1 MRILVVTQYFWPEN
15 FRINDLCSELVNR
28 GHKVTVL
35 TGKPNYPDG
44 KVFDGYL
51 NKPADY
57 NEYKGATIIR
67 APMLPRGRGS
77 SLKLGLNYLSFA
89 LSASTIGLLKL
100 RDKQFDVIFVCQL
113 SPITSA
119 LPAILYRA
127 IRQTPIAMWV
137 LDLWPDSLAAIGAV
151 KSPRILALVGKLVS
165 FIYSRC
171 DLILGQSKAFYKGI
185 SVYCDQPN
193 KIGYFPSWAEQE
205 FSHSSLQV
213 VDELSGNEGV
223 FKILFAGNVGKAQD
237 FPAIIEAVEILRQKE
252 IRVKVFVVGDG
263 RALDSVMAEVE
274 KRDLGSYII
283 FLGRHPLSSMPSFY
297 SSADALLVSLKD
309 DPAFFK
315 TIPGKVQSYM
325 ASGKPILT
333 MLSGEGSRVV
343 EEALCGYVASSG
355 DSDKLA
361 ENIVRISQLPVSE
374 LLRLGDNARHYSEQ
388 EFNRDQLITKLEG
401 WLANLV
407 DAQACKNS
415 SAG

>member
-15 FRINDLCSELVNR
+15 FRINDLCAELVNR
-28 GHKVTVL
+28 GHEVTVL

-44 KVFDGYL
+44 NVFQDYL
-51 NKPADY
+51 IRPADY
-57 NEYKGATIIR
+57 NVYEGSAIIR
-67 APMLPRGRGS
+67 VPMVPRGQGS

-89 LSASTIGLLKL
+89 LSASTFGLFKL
-100 RDKQFDVIFVCQL
+100 RKKRFDAILVYQL

-137 LDLWPDSLAAIGAV
+137 LDLWPDSLAAVGAV
-151 KSPRILALVGKLVS
+151 KSPRVLALVGKLVF
-165 FIYSRC
+165 FIYNRC

-193 KIGYFPSWAEQE
+193 KIVYFPSWAEQE
-205 FSHSSLQV
+205 FSHSSLQT
-213 VDELSGNEGV
+213 VDELSGNEG
-223 FKILFAGNVGKAQD
+223 FFTILFAGNVGKAQD
-237 FPAIIEAVEILRQKE
+237 FPAIIEAVEILRQKA
-252 IRVKVFVVGDG
+252 IPVKLFVVGDG
-263 RALDSVMAEVE
+263 RALESVMAEVD
-274 KRDLGSYII
+274 KRNLCSYII
-283 FLGRHPLSSMPSFY
+283 FLGRHPLNSMPSFY
-297 SSADALLVSLKD
+297 ASVDALLVSLKD

-355 DSDKLA
+355 DSVKLA
-361 ENIVRISQLPVSE
+361 DNIVKISQLPVSE
-374 LLRLGDNARHYSEQ
+374 LALLGNNARHYNEQ

-401 WLANLV
+401 WLTNLV
-407 DAQACKNS
+407 DVHACKKS
-415 SAG
+415 SVG

>member
-15 FRINDLCSELVNR
+15 FRINDLCAELVNR
-28 GHKVTVL
+28 GHEVTVL

-57 NEYKGATIIR
+57 NEHEGATIIR
-67 APMLPRGRGS
+67 VPMLARGKGS

-89 LSASTIGLLKL
+89 LSASSIGLLKL

-137 LDLWPDSLAAIGAV
+137 LDLWPDSLAAVGTV
-151 KSPRILALVGKLVS
+151 KSPRVLALVGQLVS

-213 VDELSGNEGV
+213 VDDLSGNEGV
-223 FKILFAGNVGKAQD
+223 FKILFAGNIGKAQD

-252 IRVKVFVVGDG
+252 IPVKVFVVGDG
-263 RALDSVMAEVE
+263 RALDSVMSEVE
-274 KRDLGSYII
+274 KKDLGSHII

-297 SSADALLVSLKD
+297 ASVDALLVSLKD
-309 DPAFFK
+309 DPAFSK

-325 ASGKPILT
+325 ATGKPILT

-343 EEALCGYVASSG
+343 EEASCGYVASSG

-361 ENIVRISQLPVSE
+361 GNIVKISQLPVSE
-374 LLRLGDNARHYSEQ
+374 LMLLGDNARHYSEQ
-388 EFNRDQLITKLEG
+388 EFNRDHLITKLEV

-407 DAQACKNS
+407 DTHASNNS